1 MAKQEY
7 EIRGMWIYLEEW
19 RLVEAV
25 IMGQWR
31 RLHMTLRLATIPA
44 S

>member
-7 EIRGMWIYLEEW
+7 EIRD
-19 RLVEAV
+19 AV

-31 RLHMTLRLATIPA
+31 RFSHMTLRLATIPA